1 MNQTTRTMK
10 GRPIV
15 AGSAAG
21 EAVVSAQPISLWGG
35 LDAKTGEVIDRRHDC
50 SGRIVTGKIF
60 VFPWGKGSST
70 GSAILLESIRLGK
83 APAAIVTRA
92 TDPIAAL
99 GSIIADELYSK
110 PMPLVVLGDDDFR
123 SISDGDRL
131 SITPDG
137 AVTVE
142 NSNPENPKDSEIRES
157 PESPESPEK
166 KV

>member
-1 MNQTTRTMK
+1 MSHIARTMK
-10 GRPIV
+10 GRPVV
-15 AGSAAG
+15 AGAATG

-50 SGRIVTGKIF
+50 SGRVVTGKVF

-70 GSAILLESIRLGK
+70 GSAILLESVRLGK

-99 GSIIADELYSK
+99 GSIIADELYGK
-110 PMPLVVLGDDDFR
+110 PLPLVVLGADDFG
-123 SISDGDRL
+123 SIQDGDILR
-131 SITPDG
+131 IAPDG

-142 NSNPENPKDSEIRES
+142 NSNPEE
-157 PESPESPEK
+157 PEEPEK
-166 KV
+166 RA

>member
-1 MNQTTRTMK
+1 MNHTTRTTRTMT
-10 GRPIV
+10 GRPVV
-15 AGSAAG
+15 AGSAEG

-83 APAAIVTRA
+83 APAAIITRA

-99 GSIIADELYSK
+99 GSIIADELYRK
-110 PMPLVVLGDDDFR
+110 PVPLVVLGDDDFR
-123 SISDGDRL
+123 SIRDGDRL
-131 SITPDG
+131 SIAPDG

-142 NSNPENPKDSEIRES
+142 NSHPENPQDSTVPEIS
-157 PESPESPEK
+157 EK